1 MTLGYEAMSIQ
12 CQPHV
17 QYSTQASGNGPKPIQ
32 VAPGMWGEYLNWINS
47 VPHHTQDIKP
57 GNDGLCE
64 VYIL

>member
-1 MTLGYEAMSIQ
+1 MSIQ

-17 QYSTQASGNGPKPIQ
+17 QYSNQASGNGPKPT
-32 VAPGMWGEYLNWINS
+32 GGTGDMGEYLNWINS

>member
-1 MTLGYEAMSIQ
+1 MG
-12 CQPHV
+12 V
-17 QYSTQASGNGPKPIQ
+17 
-32 VAPGMWGEYLNWINS
+32 YLNWINS